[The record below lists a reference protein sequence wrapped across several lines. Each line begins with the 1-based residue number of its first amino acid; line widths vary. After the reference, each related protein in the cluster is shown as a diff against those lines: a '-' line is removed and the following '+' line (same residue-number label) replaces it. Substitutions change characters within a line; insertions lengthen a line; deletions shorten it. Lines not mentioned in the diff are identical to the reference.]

1 MNIVNTPARSLL
13 ELTSFDDLFDTVLD
27 WNIKCRD
34 GSNYMLNVLNVSG
47 AVFWKNRERYRE
59 QINDLFRWTAIAVKD
74 EDNLKI
80 EGC

>member
-1 MNIVNTPARSLL
+1 MISICFLWRHTAR
-13 ELTSFDDLFDTVLD
+13 DM
-27 WNIKCRD
+27 I
-34 GSNYMLNVLNVSG
+34 SG

-74 EDNLKI
+74 EDDLKI